1 MMGTD
6 EADQRQAA
14 QVRTQGSNTFSPQ
27 EPANRKEQEAM
38 TASVCAHQAQ
48 TGEAV
53 PGRKVRWDLFVS
65 KAFLP
70 PLLHMAWEPGPHK
83 VSDHVLKSL
92 L

>member
-1 MMGTD
+1 
-6 EADQRQAA
+6 
-14 QVRTQGSNTFSPQ
+14 
-27 EPANRKEQEAM
+27 M

-70 PLLHMAWEPGPHK
+70 PLLHMAWGQGA
-83 VSDHVLKSL
+83 SQSLRYHVLKSL

>member
-1 MMGTD
+1 
-6 EADQRQAA
+6 
-14 QVRTQGSNTFSPQ
+14 
-27 EPANRKEQEAM
+27 M

-70 PLLHMAWEPGPHK
+70 LLLHMAWGQGA
-83 VSDHVLKSL
+83 SQSLRYHVLKSL